1 MNDAK
6 AVKKPAKN
14 SEGKVNGKAEAKTV
28 QTKAKKAN
36 AVQVEAEQ
44 TKAEQAVAEQT
55 AVEQVDVEQTKDKS
69 TKSKGSVAPKSHK
82 LKLDELVPFDNH
94 PYKVIDDDSMDELV
108 ESIREHG
115 ILNPLIV
122 RPVEGVEN
130 SYEIISGHRRF
141 HAAQRLG
148 LKKVPCTVHFVDRD
162 TATVM
167 MVDSNCQRTE
177 LLPSEKAWAYKMK
190 MDAMKRQG
198 KRTDME
204 EAKGDALTSDPV
216 GPKLKRSNK
225 ELAESVNESPTQ
237 IKRYIRLTNLVPELL
252 QFVDDGK
259 INMRPAV
266 ELSYL
271 SEEVQRDIVDIIDE
285 HNGEVFPSHAQA
297 RRIRDQFKNGGISY
311 EQIAAIMD
319 EQKPNQVE
327 KVKIPAD
334 ELRMIV
340 GKDMTDDA
348 FIKYVLA
355 AVKYYKDYLYKLHE
369 QRRDDGAR

>member
-1 MNDAK
+1 MSNGK
-6 AVKKPAKN
+6 AVKKAAKN
-14 SEGKVNGKAEAKTV
+14 SEGNMKGKAA
-28 QTKAKKAN
+28 
-36 AVQVEAEQ
+36 
-44 TKAEQAVAEQT
+44 TKAESTAVAQA
-55 AVEQVDVEQTKDKS
+55 AV
-69 TKSKGSVAPKSHK
+69 KSKGTPAAQKPKS
-82 LKLDELVPFDNH
+82 LIIKLDELVPFEDH
-94 PYKVIDDDSMDELV
+94 PYKVIDNDSMDELT

-130 SYEIISGHRRF
+130 SYEIISGHRRY

-190 MDAMKRQG
+190 MDAMSRQG
-198 KRTDME
+198 KRTDLSTDGTSVPVDQKLGGKTSRDLLG
-204 EAKGDALTSDPV
+204 EATG
-216 GPKLKRSNK
+216 
-225 ELAESVNESPTQ
+225 ESGAQVR
-237 IKRYIRLTNLVPELL
+237 RYIRLTNLVPELL

-259 INMRPAV
+259 IGMRPAV

-271 SEEVQRDIVDIIDE
+271 EEEVQRDIVDCIDE

-297 RRIRDQFKNGGISY
+297 RRIRQQAENSGISHD
-311 EQIAAIMD
+311 EIADIMD
-319 EQKPNQVE
+319 EQKPNQIE

-334 ELRMIV
+334 ELRKIV
-340 GKDMTDDA
+340 GEDMTDDS
-348 FIKYVLA
+348 FIKYVFV
-355 AVKYYKDYLYKLHE
+355 AVKHYKDYLNNQQDKK
-369 QRRDDGAR
+369 RDDGAR

>member
-1 MNDAK
+1 MSKNNE
-6 AVKKPAKN
+6 VKTTDTEFDLSVRSK
-14 SEGKVNGKAEAKTV
+14 AKTKAK
-28 QTKAKKAN
+28 QTKEKKAN
-36 AVQVEAEQ
+36 AVQVEAELII
-44 TKAEQAVAEQT
+44 TEQAVAEQT
-55 AVEQVDVEQTKDKS
+55 AVEQAESKVKS
-69 TKSKGSVAPKSHK
+69 TPQKPKSHIIK
-82 LKLDELVPFDNH
+82 VDELVPFDNH
-94 PYKVIDDDSMDELV
+94 PYKVTDDDSMDELV

-122 RPVEGVEN
+122 RPIEGVEN

-148 LKKVPCTVHFVDRD
+148 LKKVPCTVHDVDRD

-190 MDAMKRQG
+190 MDAMSRQG
-198 KRTDME
+198 KRTDL
-204 EAKGDALTSDPV
+204 ATDGTCAPV
-216 GPKLKRSNK
+216 EHKLKSRDAVA
-225 ELAESVNESPTQ
+225 AEAGESREQ
-237 IKRYIRLTNLVPELL
+237 VRRYIRLTNLIPELL

-259 INMRPAV
+259 IGMRPAV

-271 SEEVQRDIVDIIDE
+271 DEEVQRDIVDIIDD

-297 RRIRDQFKNGGISY
+297 RRIRDQFKNDGISY

-327 KVKIPAD
+327 KVKVPAD
-334 ELRMIV
+334 ELRTRI
-340 GKDMTDDA
+340 GKDMTDEE
-348 FIKYVLA
+348 FIDYLYKA
-355 AVKYYKDYLYKLHE
+355 IEHYKDYLKQQRNKNRE
-369 QRRDDGAR
+369 QGAR